1 MFYSRSSY
9 PEVFCKKGVLRNS
22 EKSTEKDLCQSL
34 FLNKVTGFRPANLF
48 KKRLLHTCF
57 PVNFTIFLRT
67 PFVTEHLRWMLLWL
81 IDQKYS
87 HWKFF
92 SVLNGDKNV
101 HCRRDHTG
109 VCFLFIALTFQP
121 CKTFKYPTKIYK
133 FGRVGKILKSGI
145 IKW

>member
-1 MFYSRSSY
+1 MFYSRSSC

-22 EKSTEKDLCQSL
+22 EKFTEKDLCQSL

-48 KKRLLHTCF
+48 KKKLLHTCF

-67 PFVTEHLRWMLLWL
+67 PFITEHLRWMLLRL

-101 HCRRDHTG
+101 RCRRDHTG
-109 VCFLFIALTFQP
+109 VCFFIHCTYFSTLHNF
-121 CKTFKYPTKIYK
+121 
-133 FGRVGKILKSGI
+133 
-145 IKW
+145 